1 MFLRL
6 FLLPIIWCAF
16 ISICSLAEISKCI
29 NWEILAKWLTMTL
42 HDLLFCKSYMK
53 LLLWTVGKDCVKY
66 SIVAYDKCILRRYIL
81 PFCFGKVNSRN
92 YHGDS
97 LNVTFFRFPNCF
109 LPFSLVFF
117 FSIIKALDSLY
128 HAYKQIITLYPNQG
142 FLDSVALSEQQSM
155 LFRNYCIDSKHIKP
169 K

>member
-109 LPFSLVFF
+109 LPFSPVFF
-117 FSIIKALDSLY
+117 FNNKRTRFIVSCLQTNHHTISESRFSWQRSIIGTTINVVQKLLY
-128 HAYKQIITLYPNQG
+128 WL
-142 FLDSVALSEQQSM
+142 
-155 LFRNYCIDSKHIKP
+155 
-169 K
+169 